1 MPTASYQRC
10 SPPGVIQC
18 RPSKYSAQ
26 NAKYTYSAMRSLR
39 SFRSIAPSCA
49 SLALIARRAAE
60 TRSGRLLCAGM
71 GMSRKR
77 ELRLIVALGLGD
89 AALCDGEVLWVNL
102 DADEVAARLD
112 AGNASGAGTHEGVED
127 GGTGRS

>member
-1 MPTASYQRC
+1 MRC
-10 SPPGVIQC
+10 SPY
-18 RPSKYSAQ
+18 RYNAQ
-26 NAKYTYSAMRSLR
+26 KPKYTQSAILSRR

-60 TRSGRLLCAGM
+60 TRSGRLLCAGT

-89 AALCDGEVLWVNL
+89 AALCDGEVLRVNL
-102 DADEVAARLD
+102 DADEVPARLD

>member
-1 MPTASYQRC
+1 
-10 SPPGVIQC
+10 
-18 RPSKYSAQ
+18 
-26 NAKYTYSAMRSLR
+26 
-39 SFRSIAPSCA
+39 
-49 SLALIARRAAE
+49 
-60 TRSGRLLCAGM
+60 
-71 GMSRKR
+71 MSRKR

-127 GGTGRS
+127 KFTIACCTLYNPSHQTGWLRAWMVNVL